1 MTITILD
8 ITVIPA
14 MAEIGVE
21 MLEEMRAGVTEAVE
35 MAEEVGAN
43 KKQDYLSKTLM

>member
-14 MAEIGVE
+14 MAE
-21 MLEEMRAGVTEAVE
+21 MLEEMQAGVMEAVE
-35 MAEEVGAN
+35 VEAN
-43 KKQDYLSKTLM
+43 KKQDHLSNTLM